1 MHLVTGLSLC
11 HLVFPYEAL
20 HSYFWTSILISLNES
35 LGSQLLFLPPGYV
48 LWRGLR
54 RRQHMASLRS
64 WCLSGWGQRK
74 ILPVLLVLL
83 KLSLSAKSQS
93 ADFPW
98 PSLIW
103 DRAVLWQSGKSSM
116 SGPASVSAG
125 GKLKSL
131 LLDLSGRASM
141 AGSRLNRPPYTVISV
156 RKPWGGKGTGKGTG
170 NSWKVPSA
178 ALCSSVGCD

>member
-74 ILPVLLVLL
+74 ILAVLLVLL